1 MKKRNKI
8 ILTIALVFVLL
19 LGASYAWFNYYQEG
33 RNYDVIAGDIYLT
46 LNQGTNAI
54 NLEKVFPETVEKAR
68 NHENHDNEITFTIQG
83 INASNKDMY
92 YEILLNQGDTIENKD
107 RFRDS
112 ELVFDLIEVGTN
124 NEETYLLDAVS
135 FDELNNTKIWVDT
148 VLKGTRSNI
157 SRTYKLRMWLSE
169 AVTIG
174 EGRTV
179 TYNQDTYKD
188 HYASVKVA
196 VRADMN
202 EKSLP
207 ATSITRSSYVENG
220 KSYFMTKLSNDYK
233 LEEEGELL
241 DTNDII
247 KLEITNPDNLLY
259 FQYRDSKGN
268 EDTTN
273 NTSLDLTYTYN
284 KNETIDIQ
292 VFTIS
297 RNDTNVSTDLK
308 IKVTKNGT
316 VVQEYVKHVNVIG
329 NNYCLNN
336 GFNNLADCILV
347 TENLSN
353 SVNDAKSYIAS
364 KGAPDVNTTAPTYEY
379 VELITENQT
388 YTGAAGYFNWS
399 SGASYVFNSSTGT
412 FALKKADGTT
422 NASSYIALSDNLIGT
437 YTCGTSNSGYGT
449 CGTIY
454 KVTSV
459 DTANNKITG
468 TKITYKMNSSMDSQ
482 VGLYKVVDNDGDSYI
497 YRGNVNNNNVLF
509 GGYYWKI
516 IRINGD
522 GSIRL
527 IFNGNSLS
535 ANGNKTAG
543 NNAAI
548 STTTA
553 TGAGSTYPFNSNP
566 GGPTYVGYMN
576 TESENYWT
584 TTTLATYANFTENTA
599 YYFADDFET
608 YTDAYGNRQFKL
620 KGNTY
625 QSKVKDLTTA
635 QIDAH
640 PYTCSGTNANLICNR
655 LVKVNSRSSNTS
667 VTGYYVTYSPN
678 YDSNT
683 SLTKADVEKNE
694 NDSTA
699 KKQLELWYHD
709 KFMNNQN
716 NGKAVTT
723 YLVDN
728 PFCNDRSITRTGSY
742 NSGYLLTTHTY
753 FAPRTRL
760 LDAADPNKSATLLCN
775 KNDNF
780 SVTET
785 TNTNGKLDYPIG
797 LITADEVAFA
807 GGKFNEKNE
816 RFYLRTSGYY
826 WTMSPSFFDSALAY
840 ACEFLVDPSGLM
852 HNYYYVTSSYG
863 LRAVI
868 NLSSETL
875 ITQGDGTIDNPYELT
890 IE

>member
-1 MKKRNKI
+1 MKKKKI
-8 ILTIALVFVLL
+8 LIASIIGIVAILGV
-19 LGASYAWFNYYQEG
+19 SYAWFNYFGEG
-33 RNYDVIAGDIYLT
+33 GSNKAIAGDIRLHLENET
-46 LNQGTNAI
+46 DGI
-54 NLEKVFPETVEKAR
+54 NILSGFPQTVEQAR
-68 NHENHDNEITFTIQG
+68 SKTNNTIEFTVSGKNESKDNI
-83 INASNKDMY
+83 Y
-92 YEILLNQGDTIENKD
+92 YEIRLKEGDSIDGKE
-107 RFRDS
+107 RFKPS
-112 ELVFDLIEVGTN
+112 ELVFDLSIINDDES
-124 NEETYLLDAVS
+124 ETMLLDAVS
-135 FDELNNTKIWVDT
+135 IDDFNDHKIWVDT
-148 VLKGTRSNI
+148 VLSGETNVER
-157 SRTYKLRMWLSE
+157 RYKLRAWLSE
-169 AVTIG
+169 SITIG
-174 EGRTV
+174 EGRNV
-179 TYNQDTYKD
+179 TYSQDDYPN

-196 VRADMN
+196 VEADMN
-202 EKSLP
+202 AKSLP
-207 ATSITRSSYVENG
+207 AASITRSSYVENG

-233 LEEEGELL
+233 LEDEGELL
-241 DTNDII
+241 DNNDVI

-308 IKVTKNGT
+308 FKVTKNGT

-336 GFNNLADCILV
+336 GFNKLADCILV

-353 SVNDAKSYIAS
+353 SVSAAKSYIAS
-364 KGAPDVNTTAPTYEY
+364 KGEADVNHTAPTYQY
-379 VELITENQT
+379 VEKQTENTT
-388 YTGAAGYFNWS
+388 YTGSSGQPNWS
-399 SGASYVFNSSTGT
+399 LGEKYSFNAATGT
-412 FALKKADGTT
+412 FALKQADGTT
-422 NASSYIALSDNLIGT
+422 NASSYVALSSDLIDK
-437 YTCGTSNSGYGT
+437 YTCGTSNNGYV
-449 CGTIY
+449 CSTIY

-459 DTANNKITG
+459 DNNGITG
-468 TKITYKMNSSMDSQ
+468 TKITNKMTGSMDSQ
-482 VGLYKVVDNDGDSYI
+482 VGLYKVLDNDGDSYI

-527 IFNGNSLS
+527 IFNGKTLS
-535 ANGNKTAG
+535 ADGNKTAG
-543 NNAAI
+543 NASSI

-584 TTTLATYANFTENTA
+584 TMTLVTYVNFAEDTA

-625 QSKVKDLTTA
+625 QSKVKDLTA
-635 QIDAH
+635 SQIEAH
-640 PYTCSGTNANLICNR
+640 PYTCSGTNANLVCSR
-655 LVKVNSRSSNTS
+655 LIKVDSRTNNTT
-667 VTGYYVTYSPN
+667 VEGYYITYSPN
-678 YDSNT
+678 YEANT

-699 KKQLELWYHD
+699 KKQLDAWYET

-728 PFCNDRSITRTGSY
+728 PFCNDRSITITGSN

-760 LDAADPNKSATLLCN
+760 LDAADGDKSATLLCN

-807 GGKFNEKNE
+807 GGKYNEKNE
-816 RFYLRTSGYY
+816 NFWLRTNGYF
-826 WTMSPSFFDSALAY
+826 WTMSPSIFNSSHARALQ
-840 ACEFLVDPSGLM
+840 FNVNPTGPLSNTDVPGG
-852 HNYYYVTSSYG
+852 YG

-868 NLSSETL
+868 NLSSNTL
-875 ITQGDGTIDNPYELT
+875 ISRGDGTVESPHV